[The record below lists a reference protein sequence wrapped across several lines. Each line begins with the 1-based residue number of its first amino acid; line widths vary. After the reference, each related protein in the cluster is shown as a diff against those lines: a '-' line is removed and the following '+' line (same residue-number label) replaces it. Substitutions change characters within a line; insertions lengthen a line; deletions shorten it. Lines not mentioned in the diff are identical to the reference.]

1 MPLIRHPKDFGAG
14 LMFAGIGLAAIV
26 IGSSYPVGTA
36 ARMGPGYFP
45 RGLGMILIGLGA
57 ILILNGLRT
66 SGSPLAMRDIRPLGI
81 VMGSVLVFALTV
93 NYLGLAL
100 ASALLV
106 VLASTASHEFRKIE
120 AVIAAVTLAV
130 FVVIVFGYGLKLQ
143 LPLWPAFLGR

>member
-1 MPLIRHPKDFGAG
+1 MSLIRHPKDFGAG
-14 LMFAGIGLAAIV
+14 LLFAGIGLAAIV
-26 IGSSYPVGTA
+26 IGSGYPVGTA

-57 ILILNGLRT
+57 ILIFKGLRT
-66 SGSPLAMRDIRPLGI
+66 SGAPLTVRNVRPLVI

-100 ASALLV
+100 GSALLV
-106 VLASTASHEFRKIE
+106 LLSSTASHEFRKVE
-120 AVIAAVTLAV
+120 ALIAAVALAV